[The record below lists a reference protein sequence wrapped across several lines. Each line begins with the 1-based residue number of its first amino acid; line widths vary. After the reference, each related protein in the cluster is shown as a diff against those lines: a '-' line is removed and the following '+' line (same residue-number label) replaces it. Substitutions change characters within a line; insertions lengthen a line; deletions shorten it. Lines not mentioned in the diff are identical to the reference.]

1 MQFQRKAVRIREE
14 GHFFTGKGVE
24 PDGLTGD
31 SQLLQLRDR
40 LIDIFYAESQMPE
53 SAGFRIIGSLGRID
67 RREDLQFRGIIDF
80 QVQLPVFFVGTIVLP
95 QNRKTELV
103 NIKVFGNSIINRR
116 SDRDQGY
123 SESIYGEGSEAGYG
137 SI

>member
-1 MQFQRKAVRIREE
+1 MQFQRKAIRIRKE

-67 RREDLQFRGIIDF
+67 RREDLQFRGSLD
-80 QVQLPVFFVGTIVLP
+80 TW
-95 QNRKTELV
+95 
-103 NIKVFGNSIINRR
+103 
-116 SDRDQGY
+116 
-123 SESIYGEGSEAGYG
+123 
-137 SI
+137 